1 MLEYWHDAADTAADR
16 KNGETTMHAHE
27 MTFGVEIETTMPIGS
42 VTPGGHGCGRQVPWL
57 PAGWLADR
65 DPSIIYDS
73 ATQVQCEF
81 VSPVLKGADGLRQ
94 LCEVVRKIKAA
105 GGKVN
110 DSCGIH
116 VHVGFDKNDTKA
128 VDRLLALVANHEKA
142 IYAVTGTKN
151 RERGVGSRRG
161 TCWCKSVRRFGSAAA
176 ARSSW
181 DGPAAD
187 RYHVLN
193 LTSDK
198 PTVEFRPFAGSL
210 NPVKIAGYVRLCV
223 ALAQKAVTSKRAC
236 RFASRSACWRAGR
249 GEGYAEV
256 TRLFYDL
263 KWWNTE
269 GIVGSIEGEGVPSLK
284 ASKQVLRKM
293 AKKYDRQA

>member
-1 MLEYWHDAADTAADR
+1 MGEFAADTASNAA
-16 KNGETTMHAHE
+16 NGETTMQANE
-27 MTFGVEIETTMPIGS
+27 MTFGVEIETTMPTGS
-42 VTPGGHGCGRQVPWL
+42 VRVGGHGDGIQVPWL

-65 DPSIIYDS
+65 DPSIIYD
-73 ATQVQCEF
+73 AETQIQCEF
-81 VSPVLKGADGLRQ
+81 VSPILKGAEGLRQ
-94 LCEVVRKIKAA
+94 LCEAVAEIKRR

-161 TCWCKSVRRFGSAAA
+161 TCWCKSVKRFGSAAA
-176 ARSSW
+176 ARSSYS
-181 DGPAAD
+181 GPAAD
-187 RYHVLN
+187 RYHVVN
-193 LTSDK
+193 LTTEH
-198 PTVEFRPFAGSL
+198 PTVEFRPFSGSL
-210 NPVKIAGYVRLCV
+210 NKTKICGFVRLCV
-223 ALAQKAVTSKRAC
+223 ALAEKALKAKKAC
-236 RFASRSACWRAGR
+236 RFNSRSACWRASR
-249 GEGYAEV
+249 GEGQAEV

-269 GIVGSIEGEGVPSLK
+269 GIVGSIEGEGVPTL
-284 ASKQVLRKM
+284 AESKKVLRKM
-293 AKKYDRQA
+293 AKQYDSQP

>member
-1 MLEYWHDAADTAADR
+1 MQ
-16 KNGETTMHAHE
+16 AHE

-42 VTPGGHGCGRQVPWL
+42 VRVGGHGCGIQVPWL
-57 PAGWLADR
+57 PAGWLADC
-65 DPSIIYDS
+65 DPSIIFDA

-81 VSPVLKGADGLRQ
+81 VSPVLKGAEGLRQ
-94 LCEVVRKIKAA
+94 LCEVVREIKRR

-116 VHVGFDKNDTKA
+116 VHVGFDKDNTKA
-128 VDRLLALVANHEKA
+128 VDRLLSLVANHEKA

-151 RERGVGSRRG
+151 RERGAGSRRG

-176 ARSSW
+176 ARVSYN
-181 DGPAAD
+181 GPASD
-187 RYHVLN
+187 RYHIVN

-198 PTVEFRPFAGSL
+198 PTVEFRAFSGSL

-223 ALAQKAVTSKRAC
+223 GLTQKALLAKKAC
-236 RFASRSACWRAGR
+236 RFVSRSTTYAAGR
-249 GEGYAEV
+249 GEGQAEV

-269 GIVGSIEGEGVPSLK
+269 GTVGSIEGEGVPTLA
-284 ASKQVLRKM
+284 ASKKILRAM
-293 AKKYDRQA
+293 AKQYDAMP

>member
-1 MLEYWHDAADTAADR
+1 MNASD
-16 KNGETTMHAHE
+16 

-42 VTPGGHGCGRQVPWL
+42 VRVGGHGSGIQVSWL

-65 DPSIIYDS
+65 DPSIIYDA

-94 LCEVVRKIKAA
+94 LCEVVREIKRR

-116 VHVGFDKNDTKA
+116 VHVGFDKDNTKA
-128 VDRLLALVANHEKA
+128 VDRLLSLVANHEKA

-151 RERGVGSRRG
+151 RERGAGSRRG
-161 TCWCKSVRRFGSAAA
+161 TCWCKSVRRFGSAVR
-176 ARSSW
+176 ARQSW
-181 DGPAAD
+181 DGPAGD
-187 RYHVLN
+187 RYHVVN

-198 PTVEFRPFAGSL
+198 PTVEFRAFSGSL
-210 NPVKIAGYVRLCV
+210 NPVKISGYVRLCV
-223 ALAQKAVTSKRAC
+223 GLTQKALVAKRAC
-236 RFASRSACWRAGR
+236 RFASRSTTYREGR
-249 GEGYAEV
+249 GEGQAEV

-263 KWWNTE
+263 KWWNTD
-269 GIVGSIEGEGVPSLK
+269 GTVGSIEGEGVPTLA
-284 ASKQVLRKM
+284 ASKKILRAM
-293 AKKYDRQA
+293 AKQYDSQP

>member
-1 MLEYWHDAADTAADR
+1 
-16 KNGETTMHAHE
+16 

-42 VTPGGHGCGRQVPWL
+42 VVVGGHGCGRQVPWL

-65 DPSIIYDS
+65 DPSIIFDP
-73 ATQVQCEF
+73 ATQIQCEF
-81 VSPVLKGADGLRQ
+81 VSPILKGAEGLRQ
-94 LCEVVRKIKAA
+94 VCAVVAEIKAR

-116 VHVGFDKNDTKA
+116 VHVGFNKRDTKA

-161 TCWCKSVRRFGSAAA
+161 TCWCKSVKRFGSAAA
-176 ARSSW
+176 ARR
-181 DGPAAD
+181 DYNGPASD

-198 PTVEFRPFAGSL
+198 PTVEFRPFSGSL
-210 NPVKIAGYVRLCV
+210 NPTKICGFIRLCLGLV
-223 ALAQKAVTSKRAC
+223 EKSLKSKKAAP
-236 RFASRSACWRAGR
+236 FNSRSMHLRGGR
-249 GEGYAEV
+249 GEGQAEV
-256 TRLFYDL
+256 TRLFYSL
-263 KWWNTE
+263 HWWNTE
-269 GIVGSIEGEGVPSLK
+269 AVVGSIEGDGIPSLA
-284 ASKQVLRKM
+284 ASKKVMRKM
-293 AKKYDRQA
+293 AARYDSQP